1 MARKKSTDHGALA
14 LDVCA
19 EIAADKTATP
29 AARVQAARTL
39 AEASGIVGRHAEKPS
54 AGRKDVA
61 DMTLDELNDAASGE

>member
-1 MARKKSTDHGALA
+1 MARKKPTDHGALA

-19 EIAADKTATP
+19 EIAADRTATP

-39 AEASGIVGRHAEKPS
+39 AEAAGVVGRHAEKPS

-61 DMTLDELNDAASGE
+61 DMTLDELTGAAAGE